1 MNRRSFCTSV
11 LAAAS
16 TAVMSPSRA
25 SSAVPRE
32 LSFYHTHTGERL
44 DVCYHDGVGYVQDA
58 LFSIDYLLRDF
69 RTGEVHPMDRGML
82 DLLSDLRTV
91 TGRGGRFEIISA
103 FRSKRTNEALR
114 SRSGNVARSSLHLD
128 GRAIDVRLAGF
139 DTARLRDAAIALQ
152 RGGVGYYAQS
162 DFVHVDTGRVRR
174 W

>member
-1 MNRRSFCTSV
+1 MNRRLFCTSF

-16 TAVMSPSRA
+16 AAVVSPGRA
-25 SSAVPRE
+25 WAAAPRE

-44 DVCYHDGVGYVQDA
+44 DVCYHDGSSYVQEA
-58 LFSIDYLLRDF
+58 LSSIDYLLRDF
-69 RTGEVHPMDRGML
+69 RTGEVQPMDSGML
-82 DLLSDLRTV
+82 DLLCDLRAV
-91 TGRGGRFEIISA
+91 TGRAGRFEIISA
-103 FRSKRTNEALR
+103 FRSKRTNEMLR
-114 SRSGNVARSSLHLD
+114 SRSKNVARSSLHLD